1 MLLYFIYMCITY
13 FFIGFSILCITVL
26 LFMFIY
32 SFQFAFSP
40 VCIFNLVLVFSIVL
54 PISAYLVYYANEG
67 PSFKVTV
74 GWGKVQQTKIGE

>member
-1 MLLYFIYMCITY
+1 M
-13 FFIGFSILCITVL
+13 CITVL

-67 PSFKVTV
+67 PSFKATV